1 MTYKER
7 QSAIAY
13 CDPAILI
20 PRNLAAVIQCVRAD
34 KLFEAFAPIE
44 PKFNDLFSI
53 GKVARVLVQV
63 KFAFLI
69 STGNDLH

>member
-1 MTYKER
+1 MCVRRTATPEPVIE
-7 QSAIAY
+7 Q
-13 CDPAILI
+13 P
-20 PRNLAAVIQCVRAD
+20 VIQCVRAD
-34 KLFEAFAPIE
+34 KLFEAFAPVE